1 MSTSLYDA
9 TVPTY
14 TQMLGT
20 VDRILTRGSEHCR
33 EHGHSLEELMDAR
46 LHHDM
51 LPLRYQIAS
60 TITHSLGAIDGVRK
74 GSFSPA
80 SKSNLNCAELQK
92 AVLEANEALGKITPA
107 EMNGLEGREVF
118 FQSGD
123 IKIPF
128 HAEDF
133 LLSFS
138 MPNFYF
144 HTSIAYGILRSKG
157 VALGKRDFLGRM
169 RIKR

>member
-1 MSTSLYDA
+1 M
-9 TVPTY
+9 
-14 TQMLGT
+14 QMLGT
-20 VDRILTRGSEHCR
+20 VDRILARGAEHCR
-33 EHGHSLEELMDAR
+33 EHGHSLDELAEAR

-51 LPLRYQIAS
+51 LPLRFQIAS
-60 TITHSLGAIDGVRK
+60 TVTHSLGAIEGVRK

-80 SKSNLNCAELQK
+80 SKSGLSYPELQK
-92 AVLEANEALGKITPA
+92 AVVEANEALGKITA
-107 EMNGLEGREVF
+107 ADLNGLEGREVF
-118 FQSGD
+118 FQTGD
-123 IKIPF
+123 IKLPF
-128 HAEDF
+128 SAEDF

-138 MPNFYF
+138 LPNFYF